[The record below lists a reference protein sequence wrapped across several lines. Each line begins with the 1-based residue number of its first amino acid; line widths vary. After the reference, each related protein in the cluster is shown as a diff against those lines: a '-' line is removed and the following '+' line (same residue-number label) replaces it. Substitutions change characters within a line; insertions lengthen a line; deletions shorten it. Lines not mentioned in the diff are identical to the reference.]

1 MKAQFVIDLL
11 KSNANRFTPAQL
23 EAATGTARRARRALF
38 LARRDFGIKLEAI
51 RDAGRTVT
59 AYVCNDSAL
68 PTVATPAKASKAASA
83 KSVAKAK
90 PAKEVVA
97 KAKPKVRVTKAMQKA
112 VAADVAK
119 SDAEVAAIKEANLAT
134 MRAVSAK
141 NAKVDAKSRLTDEQK
156 AIREEFYAAEAL
168 AEARFEERAAL
179 RNNAPA
185 FLFKES
191 YSE

>member
-68 PTVATPAKASKAASA
+68 PTVATPAKASKAA
-83 KSVAKAK
+83 
-90 PAKEVVA
+90 
-97 KAKPKVRVTKAMQKA
+97 
-112 VAADVAK
+112 
-119 SDAEVAAIKEANLAT
+119 
-134 MRAVSAK
+134 
-141 NAKVDAKSRLTDEQK
+141 
-156 AIREEFYAAEAL
+156 
-168 AEARFEERAAL
+168 
-179 RNNAPA
+179 
-185 FLFKES
+185 
-191 YSE
+191 